1 MWRAIPVD
9 QAGSLDSVV
18 CGHLQTV
25 FADSWLVEGVG
36 GLGSKPLHFAETIDL
51 LQVLLKAL
59 LTMEITGVGTQNTLE
74 WREVSGYLTEG
85 ILGIFCPNQISAP
98 YALVVMA
105 ECT

>member
-1 MWRAIPVD
+1 MNVSCGGAIPVY

-59 LTMEITGVGTQNTLE
+59 LTMEITGVGNPE
-74 WREVSGYLTEG
+74 YIG
-85 ILGIFCPNQISAP
+85 
-98 YALVVMA
+98 MA
-105 ECT
+105 